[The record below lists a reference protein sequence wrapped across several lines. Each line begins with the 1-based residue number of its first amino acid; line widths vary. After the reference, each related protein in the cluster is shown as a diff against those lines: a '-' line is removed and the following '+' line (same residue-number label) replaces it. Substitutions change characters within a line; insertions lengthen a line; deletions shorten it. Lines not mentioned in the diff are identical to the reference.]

1 MRLTLFSYVNYNVS
15 HFWNLDYNGGMNIG
29 VFDSGIGGL
38 TVLEELVRE
47 LPQCNFIFYG
57 DQKNNPYGEKSDEE
71 LLDITSEIVDY
82 LNERDCRLIVI
93 ACNTATTRCRNRL
106 IRKYP
111 DNIFVGTV
119 PAVKVACD
127 NNYKNTLVLAT
138 PATIESERLHQIVDE
153 NIRTDQNIYLVACYG
168 LADAIEQNNVDK
180 IEQIIGEIAEE
191 YKDKDI
197 DSVVLGCTHYPFVK
211 DRISRYFPEAEMLD
225 GSKGVARETRHQL
238 ELNGLLNE
246 SEKTG
251 KLEVV
256 FTRK

>member
-1 MRLTLFSYVNYNVS
+1 
-15 HFWNLDYNGGMNIG
+15 MNIG

-38 TVLEELVRE
+38 TVLEELVKE

-71 LLDITSEIVDY
+71 LLKITSEIVDY
-82 LNERDCRLIVI
+82 LNEKDCKVIVI

-106 IRKYP
+106 IEKYP
-111 DNIFVGTV
+111 DNIFIGTV

-153 NIRTDQNIYLVACYG
+153 NIREDQNIYLVPCYG
-168 LADAIEQNNVDK
+168 LADAIEQNDVDK
-180 IEQIIGEIAEE
+180 IEKILSEIAEE
-191 YKDKDI
+191 YENKEI
-197 DSVVLGCTHYPFVK
+197 DSIVLGCTHYPFIK
-211 DRISRYFPEAEMLD
+211 DRIARYMPETVLLD
-225 GSKGVARETRHQL
+225 GSKGVAKETRHQL
-238 ELNGLLNE
+238 VLNGLLPEDNE
-246 SEKTG
+246 KGT
-251 KLEVV
+251 LEVV